1 MKRPS
6 DEKNKLREEFL
17 KELTRVKGLVLPA
30 RRRGYIF
37 DFDLPLPT
45 VEPTQKRIDFL
56 KSLTESTI
64 YKRAK
69 YINPATGETIS
80 GIGGREIEEEA
91 RKNKTTPKI
100 EGAKYKGR
108 FKNINNDI
116 AEDAFKSKRGKRVYT
131 EEQKKRLSEIQ
142 KKIWANLT
150 DAQTQKRLENLQK
163 ARDVRQESLYANEE
177 EKKRLSKILSETQK
191 KIWANLTDAQR
202 QKRLENLQKA
212 RDIRQE
218 YLYEEGL
225 YANAEREGIQNE
237 DIYAADIIIRRIIAI
252 ISEGINIHADRKNPE
267 RIEILGEAKDAY
279 TDLLSGSIE
288 EKNAV
293 AKIVSYYS
301 DALEEF
307 ANIMVRA
314 STNDEA
320 RDVLMNTISIL
331 TVPLGDIGNKI
342 EAMSIDEFEITEED
356 YEQYKK
362 NLPW

>member
-1 MKRPS
+1 MKQPS

-45 VEPTQKRIDFL
+45 VEPTRKRIDFL

-64 YKRAK
+64 YTRAK

-80 GIGGREIEEEA
+80 GIGGREIEEAA

-108 FKNINNDI
+108 FKNRNNDI

-131 EEQKKRLSEIQ
+131 EEEKKRLSEI
-142 KKIWANLT
+142 
-150 DAQTQKRLENLQK
+150 
-163 ARDVRQESLYANEE
+163 
-177 EKKRLSKILSETQK
+177 QK

-212 RDIRQE
+212 RDVRQ
-218 YLYEEGL
+218 EGL
-225 YANAEREGIQNE
+225 YAKAEREGIQGE
-237 DIYAADIIIRRIIAI
+237 TIYAADIIIRRIISI
-252 ISEGINIHADRKNPE
+252 ISEGITIHADRKNLE

-279 TDLLSGSIE
+279 TDLLTGSIE

-293 AKIVSYYS
+293 AKIVSYYA

-307 ANIMVRA
+307 ANVMVRA

-331 TVPLGDIGNKI
+331 TTPLGDIGNKI

>member
-45 VEPTQKRIDFL
+45 VEPTRKRIDFL

-64 YKRAK
+64 YTRAK
-69 YINPATGETIS
+69 YINPATGETIT
-80 GIGGREIEEEA
+80 GIGGREIEEA
-91 RKNKTTPKI
+91 AKKNKTTPKI
-100 EGAKYKGR
+100 EGVKYKGR

-116 AEDAFKSKRGKRVYT
+116 TEDAFKPKRGKRVYT
-131 EEQKKRLSEIQ
+131 EEEKKRLSEIQ

-150 DAQTQKRLENLQK
+150 EGQRQKRLENLQK
-163 ARDVRQESLYANEE
+163 ARDVRQESLYA
-177 EKKRLSKILSETQK
+177 K
-191 KIWANLTDAQR
+191 
-202 QKRLENLQKA
+202 
-212 RDIRQE
+212 
-218 YLYEEGL
+218 
-225 YANAEREGIQNE
+225 AEREGIQGE
-237 DIYAADIIIRRIIAI
+237 TIYAADIIIRRIIAI
-252 ISEGINIHADRKNPE
+252 ISEGISIHADRKNPE

-279 TDLLSGSIE
+279 IDLLTGSVE

-293 AKIVSYYS
+293 AKIVSYYA

-307 ANIMVRA
+307 ANVMVRA

-331 TVPLGDIGNKI
+331 TTPLGDIGNKI

>member
-17 KELTRVKGLVLPA
+17 KELKRAKGLVLPA

-45 VEPTQKRIDFL
+45 VEPTRKRIDFL

-64 YKRAK
+64 YTRAK

-80 GIGGREIEEEA
+80 GIGGREIEEA
-91 RKNKTTPKI
+91 AKKNKTTPKI

-116 AEDAFKSKRGKRVYT
+116 ADDAFKSKRGKRVYT
-131 EEQKKRLSEIQ
+131 EEEKKRLSEI
-142 KKIWANLT
+142 
-150 DAQTQKRLENLQK
+150 
-163 ARDVRQESLYANEE
+163 
-177 EKKRLSKILSETQK
+177 QK

-212 RDIRQE
+212 RDVRQE
-218 YLYEEGL
+218 SL
-225 YANAEREGIQNE
+225 YAKAEREGIQNE
-237 DIYAADIIIRRIIAI
+237 TIYAADIIIRRIIAI
-252 ISEGINIHADRKNPE
+252 ISEGISIHADRNNRE

-293 AKIVSYYS
+293 AKIVSYYA

-307 ANIMVRA
+307 ANVMVRA

-331 TVPLGDIGNKI
+331 TTPLGDIGNKI

>member
-45 VEPTQKRIDFL
+45 AEPTRKRIDFL

-64 YKRAK
+64 YTRAK

-80 GIGGREIEEEA
+80 GIGGREIEEA
-91 RKNKTTPKI
+91 AKRNKTTPKI

-108 FKNINNDI
+108 FKNINTDI

-131 EEQKKRLSEIQ
+131 EEEKKRLSEIQ

-150 DAQTQKRLENLQK
+150 EAQRQKRLENLQK
-163 ARDVRQESLYANEE
+163 ARDVRQESLYA
-177 EKKRLSKILSETQK
+177 K
-191 KIWANLTDAQR
+191 
-202 QKRLENLQKA
+202 
-212 RDIRQE
+212 
-218 YLYEEGL
+218 
-225 YANAEREGIQNE
+225 AEREGMQNE
-237 DIYAADIIIRRIIAI
+237 TIYAADIIIRRIIAI
-252 ISEGINIHADRKNPE
+252 ISEGIAIHADRNNRE

-331 TVPLGDIGNKI
+331 TTPLGDIGNKI

>member
-30 RRRGYIF
+30 RRHGYIF

-64 YKRAK
+64 YTRAK

-80 GIGGREIEEEA
+80 GISGREIEEA
-91 RKNKTTPKI
+91 AKRNKTTPKI

-131 EEQKKRLSEIQ
+131 EEEKKRLSEI
-142 KKIWANLT
+142 
-150 DAQTQKRLENLQK
+150 
-163 ARDVRQESLYANEE
+163 
-177 EKKRLSKILSETQK
+177 QK

-212 RDIRQE
+212 RDAR
-218 YLYEEGL
+218 EESL
-225 YANAEREGIQNE
+225 YAKAEREGIQNE
-237 DIYAADIIIRRIIAI
+237 TIYAADIIIRRIISI
-252 ISEGINIHADRKNPE
+252 ISEGISIHADRNNRE

-307 ANIMVRA
+307 ANVMVRA

-331 TVPLGDIGNKI
+331 TTPLGDIGNKI

>member
-6 DEKNKLREEFL
+6 VEKNKLREEFL

-64 YKRAK
+64 YTRAK

-80 GIGGREIEEEA
+80 GIGGREIEEA
-91 RKNKTTPKI
+91 APKNKTTPKI

-131 EEQKKRLSEIQ
+131 EEEKKRLSEI
-142 KKIWANLT
+142 
-150 DAQTQKRLENLQK
+150 
-163 ARDVRQESLYANEE
+163 
-177 EKKRLSKILSETQK
+177 QK

-212 RDIRQE
+212 RDAR
-218 YLYEEGL
+218 EESL
-225 YANAEREGIQNE
+225 YAKAEREGIQNE
-237 DIYAADIIIRRIIAI
+237 TIYAADIIIRRIISI
-252 ISEGINIHADRKNPE
+252 ISEGISIHADRNNRE

-307 ANIMVRA
+307 ANVMVRA

-331 TVPLGDIGNKI
+331 TTPLGDIGNKI

>member
-56 KSLTESTI
+56 RSLTESTI
-64 YKRAK
+64 YTRAK

-80 GIGGREIEEEA
+80 GIGGREIEEA
-91 RKNKTTPKI
+91 AQKNKTTPKI

-116 AEDAFKSKRGKRVYT
+116 ADDAFKSKRGKRVYT
-131 EEQKKRLSEIQ
+131 DEEKKRLSEI
-142 KKIWANLT
+142 
-150 DAQTQKRLENLQK
+150 
-163 ARDVRQESLYANEE
+163 
-177 EKKRLSKILSETQK
+177 QK

-212 RDIRQE
+212 RDVRQE
-218 YLYEEGL
+218 SL
-225 YANAEREGIQNE
+225 YAKAEREGIQNE
-237 DIYAADIIIRRIIAI
+237 TIYAADIIIRRIIAI
-252 ISEGINIHADRKNPE
+252 ISEGISIHADRKNPE

-293 AKIVSYYS
+293 AKIVSYYA

-307 ANIMVRA
+307 ANVMVRA

-331 TVPLGDIGNKI
+331 TTPLGDIGNKI

>member
-64 YKRAK
+64 YTRAK

-80 GIGGREIEEEA
+80 GIGGIEIEEA
-91 RKNKTTPKI
+91 AKRNKTTPKI

-116 AEDAFKSKRGKRVYT
+116 ADDAFKSKKGKRIYT
-131 EEQKKRLSEIQ
+131 EEEKKRLSEIQ

-150 DAQTQKRLENLQK
+150 EAQRQKRLENLQK
-163 ARDVRQESLYANEE
+163 ARDVRQESLYA
-177 EKKRLSKILSETQK
+177 K
-191 KIWANLTDAQR
+191 
-202 QKRLENLQKA
+202 
-212 RDIRQE
+212 
-218 YLYEEGL
+218 
-225 YANAEREGIQNE
+225 AEREGIQGE
-237 DIYAADIIIRRIIAI
+237 TIYAADIIIRRIISI
-252 ISEGINIHADRKNPE
+252 ISEGITIHADRNNRE

-279 TDLLSGSIE
+279 TDLLTGSIE

-307 ANIMVRA
+307 ANVMVRA

-331 TVPLGDIGNKI
+331 TTPLGDIGNKI